1 MASDPIEVRDSGEKE
16 QMKERSIGVIQSD
29 MLKRAGKNW
38 VLAAFAGLYLFTLVD
53 VFNKYSTSTYA
64 AYATS
69 AFRTHSMLSAS
80 RVVETIAMLLSYP
93 IIARLSDM
101 FGRFEMFAFSV
112 FLSVLSLIL
121 LAACQNIQTY
131 FVGGL
136 FDAIGSV
143 GFGITQQIFISDL
156 TNLRN
161 RAFWLSLPETISA
174 VPTLYL
180 GTIVAQAFL
189 DHSTWRWG
197 YGMWAIVT
205 PVVALPLLL
214 TLFIRKL
221 KDRKQYPADVLRPRV
236 LRDIRADD
244 PLHVKAYQLLW
255 IELDAP
261 GCFLLIAG
269 LALILIPVSLTG
281 ARNSGAWE
289 NNGGF
294 IAMVVIG
301 AILFVAFV
309 VWDYFFAKK
318 PFIPFRLIKD
328 RTIIAACTLCILD
341 FIHYSLF
348 SVFFPSYLQVAGH
361 FSPGHATRIDNSLR
375 VSFQIVSMVGAIG
388 MRYTKRAKIWV
399 LIGVPLCVLGQGL
412 QIYFVNI
419 NGERPANEASFIV
432 AKVLVGIGRGLYQTA
447 AQVAVQAVVARDEV
461 AIATGVFFASMNLG
475 GAIGTSISGAI
486 WRSNLVS
493 KLTAYLPT
501 AAKGQANAIFGS
513 IVVAQKYAAGTVER
527 AAIDQAYRETQELL
541 AIAATCALAPM
552 IIAMW
557 FIKNVDLTEDEGV
570 EEEERRGSHENQ
582 VTDKVV
588 GNGPEKV

>member
-1 MASDPIEVRDSGEKE
+1 
-16 QMKERSIGVIQSD
+16 
-29 MLKRAGKNW
+29 
-38 VLAAFAGLYLFTLVD
+38 
-53 VFNKYSTSTYA
+53 
-64 AYATS
+64 
-69 AFRTHSMLSAS
+69 
-80 RVVETIAMLLSYP
+80 
-93 IIARLSDM
+93 
-101 FGRFEMFAFSV
+101 
-112 FLSVLSLIL
+112 
-121 LAACQNIQTY
+121 
-131 FVGGL
+131 
-136 FDAIGSV
+136 
-143 GFGITQQIFISDL
+143 L

-214 TLFIRKL
+214 TLFIRKI

-301 AILFVAFV
+301 AILFVAFI

-341 FIHYSLF
+341 FMHYSLF

-361 FSPGHATRIDNSLR
+361 FSPGHATRI
-375 VSFQIVSMVGAIG
+375 
-388 MRYTKRAKIWV
+388 
-399 LIGVPLCVLGQGL
+399 
-412 QIYFVNI
+412 
-419 NGERPANEASFIV
+419 E
-432 AKVLVGIGRGLYQTA
+432 
-447 AQVAVQAVVARDEV
+447 
-461 AIATGVFFASMNLG
+461 
-475 GAIGTSISGAI
+475 
-486 WRSNLVS
+486 
-493 KLTAYLPT
+493 
-501 AAKGQANAIFGS
+501 
-513 IVVAQKYAAGTVER
+513 
-527 AAIDQAYRETQELL
+527 
-541 AIAATCALAPM
+541 
-552 IIAMW
+552 
-557 FIKNVDLTEDEGV
+557 
-570 EEEERRGSHENQ
+570 
-582 VTDKVV
+582 
-588 GNGPEKV
+588 